1 MKNDLPFSSG
11 YFPMGIIRPW
21 SALPKRRY
29 IRQVTVRVSV
39 DEDII
44 SAWEQLLKG
53 DE

>member
-21 SALPKRRY
+21 SALRKRRCV
-29 IRQVTVRVSV
+29 RQVTVQMSV

-44 SAWEQLLKG
+44 SAWEKFLKG